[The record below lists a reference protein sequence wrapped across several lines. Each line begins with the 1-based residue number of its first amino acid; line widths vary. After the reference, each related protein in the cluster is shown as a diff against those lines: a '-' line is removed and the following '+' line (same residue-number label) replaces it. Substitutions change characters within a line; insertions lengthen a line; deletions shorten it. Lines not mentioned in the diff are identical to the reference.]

1 MSKYKKILFADD
13 QIPDED
19 IPFDEIGSV
28 LKQRHPTWNDGFIN
42 AFSEMRLAV
51 KTLES
56 TGYEVDIANKSEDAL
71 SLINDNQYDIAIID
85 LGWYADDNIPEPEQD
100 EHGWEIC
107 KALNKVDEERG
118 TSTPLI
124 MFSNRFYR
132 KPEISVAAA
141 DRRILPIFK
150 NYEESGNKALMASV
164 KFIENLMKR
173 SSPLD
178 VMVEEFKAQR
188 AILVQ
193 QGKANL
199 EHYYLW
205 SKRTYLVMVAGVVV
219 LLVGI
224 IYAIFW
230 NQQLT
235 GFLTS
240 VSGILTSVISKLFLD
255 QLNKMRT
262 TAENFMNDISAKYDK
277 SIDEIGKLMVQ
288 SQSAG

>member
-1 MSKYKKILFADD
+1 MSEYKKILFADD

-19 IPFDEIGSV
+19 IPFDDIKTV
-28 LKQRHPTWNDGFIN
+28 LKQRHPEWGAGFIN
-42 AFSEMRLAV
+42 AFPEMRLAV

-56 TGYEVDIANKSEDAL
+56 TGYEVDIANKSEEAF
-71 SLINDNQYDIAIID
+71 SLINDNQYDIAIVD
-85 LGWYADDNIPEPEQD
+85 LGWFADDKIPESEKD
-100 EHGWEIC
+100 EYGWKIC
-107 KALNKVDEERG
+107 KAINKVDEDRG
-118 TSTPLI
+118 TSTPQI

-164 KFIENLMKR
+164 KFIENLMKT

-178 VMVEEFKAQR
+178 VLVDEFKAHR

-205 SKRTYLVMVAGVVV
+205 SKRTYYVMVAGVVV
-219 LLVGI
+219 ILIGV
-224 IYAIFW
+224 IYGMFW

-235 GFLTS
+235 GFLTA
-240 VSGILTSVISKLFLD
+240 VTGILTNLISKLFLD

-262 TAENFMNDISAKYDK
+262 TAENFTKDMSAKYDK
-277 SIDEIGKLMVQ
+277 SVEKIEKFLPVGRAV
-288 SQSAG
+288 